1 MGVQRVSRQSES
13 RGRLSLRPD
22 GTGIEKPSWL
32 RRIGWLVLL
41 WAAGVATVGVV
52 AIVIRI
58 FMTAAG
64 LKT

>member
-1 MGVQRVSRQSES
+1 MGVQRVPRQSES
-13 RGRLSLRPD
+13 RGRLSLSPA
-22 GTGIEKPSWL
+22 GTGTEKPSWL

-41 WAAGVATVGVV
+41 WIAGVATVAVV
-52 AIVIRI
+52 AIVIRV

>member
-1 MGVQRVSRQSES
+1 MS
-13 RGRLSLRPD
+13 PAD
-22 GTGIEKPSWL
+22 TGIEKPSWL

>member
-1 MGVQRVSRQSES
+1 
-13 RGRLSLRPD
+13 LRPA
-22 GTGIEKPSWL
+22 GTEIAKPSWL

-41 WAAGVATVGVV
+41 WAAGVATVGVA

-64 LKT
+64 LRT